1 LSSRR
6 DDEAVEDIA
15 TLQPRFEDGQRL
27 VALREDESLS
37 CANAAQ
43 IPAQVLAE
51 LSNADAVSHSAR

>member
-27 VALREDESLS
+27 AAL
-37 CANAAQ
+37 
-43 IPAQVLAE
+43 P
-51 LSNADAVSHSAR
+51 